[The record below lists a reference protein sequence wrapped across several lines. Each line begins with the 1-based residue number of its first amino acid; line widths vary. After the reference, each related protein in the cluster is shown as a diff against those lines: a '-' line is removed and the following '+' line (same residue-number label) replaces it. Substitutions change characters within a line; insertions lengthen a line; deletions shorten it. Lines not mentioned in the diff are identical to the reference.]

1 MLRMLTYTKGK
12 QGPQDNLNIKMLSL
26 IRQIKM
32 NITFEKSHVD
42 IDNNFMKIKTKMKIG
57 N

>member
-1 MLRMLTYTKGK
+1 MLRMLIYTKGK